1 MIYTILLFFVFLYKS
16 RQKLEPHYCTNM
28 YEHVNEDITKYNVTR
43 PKTSLEKLLAFKR
56 KIRYAN
62 YGGFDDRNITEDDS
76 IHQIAENMR
85 KYKLLKLLENEAI
98 GELPKLD
105 AIEEWQKIDGKSS
118 IASDLTK
125 GGLFRDWEW
134 DF

>member
-1 MIYTILLFFVFLYKS
+1 
-16 RQKLEPHYCTNM
+16 M

-76 IHQIAENMR
+76 IRQIAENMR
-85 KYKLLKLLENEAI
+85 KYKLLKLLENEAN